1 GSAAR
6 ADFGGGRSFLG
17 TGSRI
22 GLQLASTYEEEPGTP
37 KATLGSTGGRLMT
50 ASLESSPTELTFAGA
65 SRGLDL
71 DLDDSPIFPHVPKK
85 KAASKATSKAT
96 KPKATV
102 AKGDSSTN
110 GRAGRAAGRARKPSA
125 TGAAGREKSVLT
137 GSREV
142 SVDDPATTSVAPK
155 RKNATTASTRK
166 PRTSRTVKSSTTTP
180 APVIDL
186 SIP

>member
-1 GSAAR
+1 M
-6 ADFGGGRSFLG
+6 DVFGVFFA
-17 TGSRI
+17 
-22 GLQLASTYEEEPGTP
+22 QLHLPPRPPPSI
-37 KATLGSTGGRLMT
+37 R
-50 ASLESSPTELTFAGA
+50 GA

-96 KPKATV
+96 KPKAMV

-142 SVDDPATTSVAPK
+142 SVDDPATTSVVSLSDG
-155 RKNATTASTRK
+155 RRSFFLASA
-166 PRTSRTVKSSTTTP
+166 V
-180 APVIDL
+180 
-186 SIP
+186 